1 MKNLCL
7 VMPYT
12 VHWVLPSDQSLLS
25 TDCFYF
31 ILCLILTQSSSLSL
45 STPSLFLTVPPVE
58 CSCYRWQAGRQAP
71 SALPSPTPP
80 ALEGI
85 CIAWSAWAT
94 RMRTRTICIVAVCA
108 RGRRAVHEARPFVIM
123 GAELQVARPHNS
135 CCTLHAA
142 RCTMRGRHDA
152 GPGTGLRLLN
162 LKQPLTLVRLLLR
175 LDVAL
180 PTLSVSLAL
189 SSFLFLS
196 LSLAVD
202 LSPYPVEL
210 RTASPGGATAME
222 RKVCK

>member
-1 MKNLCL
+1 MPGYARNPLC
-7 VMPYT
+7 PTQCIGYFRAI
-12 VHWVLPSDQSLLS
+12 SLYSPLIA
-25 TDCFYF
+25 F

-45 STPSLFLTVPPVE
+45 SASLFLIVPPVE
-58 CSCYRWQAGRQAP
+58 CSCYSWQAGRQAP

-108 RGRRAVHEARPFVIM
+108 RGRRAVHGARPFVIM

-135 CCTLHAA
+135 CCMLHAA

-152 GPGTGLRLLN
+152 GTGTGLRLLN

-189 SSFLFLS
+189 SSFL
-196 LSLAVD
+196 SLAVD
-202 LSPYPVEL
+202 LSPDPVEL
-210 RTASPGGATAME
+210 QWREKCVSDEKFTA
-222 RKVCK
+222 V